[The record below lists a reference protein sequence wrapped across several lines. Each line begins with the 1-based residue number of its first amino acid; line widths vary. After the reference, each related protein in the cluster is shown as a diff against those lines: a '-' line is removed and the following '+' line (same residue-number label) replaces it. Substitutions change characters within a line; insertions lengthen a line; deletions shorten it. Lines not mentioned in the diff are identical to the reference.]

1 MLLTERAIRQLI
13 YNVLLESVQE
23 DSEEKKR
30 YRDLSDDLIAS
41 AQVFAP
47 DTTWRK
53 PDVLEEVS
61 EIYRTAEALKIDRK
75 VLMKIVKESETL
87 ETLDD
92 ETWKRMKNSDS
103 WETVTVDE
111 ANGRA
116 YDYDRD
122 IASVFEAMGKELPAP
137 IVLMHDGTPYLIAG
151 NTRLMASRAL
161 KVRPKVLM
169 VRM

>member
-1 MLLTERAIRQLI
+1 MLLTERSIRQLI

-41 AQVFAP
+41 AQTNARN
-47 DTTWRK
+47 TKWLK

-61 EIYRTAEALKIDRK
+61 EIYRTAEALGIDFET
-75 VLMKIVKESETL
+75 LMKCVKESNL
-87 ETLDD
+87 EILDD
-92 ETWKRMKNSDS
+92 KTWEMMENSDS

-111 ANGRA
+111 ANARA

-122 IASVFEAMGKELPAP
+122 IASVFEGMGKELPAP
-137 IVLMHDGTPYLIAG
+137 IVLIHKRTPYLIGG

>member
-30 YRDLSDDLIAS
+30 YRALSDDLIAS

-47 DTTWRK
+47 DTTWSK

-61 EIYRTAEALKIDRK
+61 EIYRTAEVLGIDFET
-75 VLMKIVKESETL
+75 LMKRVKESNL
-87 ETLDD
+87 EILDD
-92 ETWKRMKNSDS
+92 ETWEMMENSDS

-111 ANGRA
+111 ANARA

-122 IASVFEAMGKELPAP
+122 IANVFEGMGKELPAP

>member
-61 EIYRTAEALKIDRK
+61 EIYRTAEALGIDFK
-75 VLMKIVKESETL
+75 ALMKRVKESNL
-87 ETLDD
+87 ETLVDK
-92 ETWKRMKNSDS
+92 TWEMMENSDS